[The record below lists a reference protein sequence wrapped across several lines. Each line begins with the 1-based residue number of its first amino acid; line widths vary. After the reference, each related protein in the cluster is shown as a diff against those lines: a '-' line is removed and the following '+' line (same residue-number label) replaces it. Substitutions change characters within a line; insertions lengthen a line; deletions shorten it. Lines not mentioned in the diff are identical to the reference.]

1 METMDKQK
9 KLLYN
14 NRCNMTRT
22 LEKVTYN
29 NNIYINNDMAKTHCL
44 FVGVYFIVI
53 PSRMSCCSDCGKCV
67 FRASAAV
74 GAFFNFGDDF
84 MLIAKS
90 VIEKILEENQNE
102 KYVHIDMD
110 KLLKES
116 YSDAVSSLATIN
128 AICIS
133 DLPDSEKVSEIYEQT
148 KSRR

>member
-1 METMDKQK
+1 M
-9 KLLYN
+9 
-14 NRCNMTRT
+14 
-22 LEKVTYN
+22 
-29 NNIYINNDMAKTHCL
+29 
-44 FVGVYFIVI
+44 
-53 PSRMSCCSDCGKCV
+53 
-67 FRASAAV
+67 V

-110 KLLKES
+110 KMVKES
-116 YSDAVSSLATIN
+116 YFDAVSSLATIN